1 MSEKPPV
8 QQPSNLSRRGL
19 LQIGAA
25 GALLGT
31 MPRSVLATDPCSQ
44 SPAQT
49 EGPYWVN
56 EMLLRS
62 DIRSDPATGVLEQGF
77 PFRFAINVSEISS
90 GQCLPASGLWVD
102 VWHCNALGVYSDV
115 AAQGTLGKKF
125 LRGYQVS
132 DNHGNVR
139 FLSIYPGY
147 YPGRT
152 VHIHFRVRRIV
163 NNVTTFNFVS
173 QFYFN
178 DTLTTNIFNRE
189 LPYKNRPP
197 RTTFNSNDGIYQ
209 QGGSQLLFRMADDIT
224 HAIASANVVINETP
238 GFAAGRP
245 ITPALAALLS
255 PTDEDSLEHLHDF
268 GGGTPPPAIA

>member
-1 MSEKPPV
+1 MTHEHDRTV
-8 QQPSNLSRRGL
+8 TRRGV
-19 LQIGAA
+19 LQLGAA
-25 GALLGT
+25 GAVLGALGR
-31 MPRSVLATDPCSQ
+31 PAQATDPCSQ

-49 EGPYWVN
+49 AGPYWVD

-62 DIRSDPATGVLEQGF
+62 DIRSDPATGVVEAGF
-77 PFRFAINVSEISS
+77 PLRFALNVSEITS

-102 VWHCNALGVYSDV
+102 VWHCNALGIYSDV
-115 AAQGTLGKKF
+115 AAQGSLGKKF
-125 LRGYQVS
+125 LRGYQLT

-163 NNVTTFNFVS
+163 NNVTTFNYVS
-173 QFYFN
+173 QLYFN

-189 LPYKNRPP
+189 PPYNTRPP

-209 QGGSQLLFRMADDIT
+209 QGGPQLLFRQADNIT
-224 HAIASANVVINETP
+224 HAIASANIVVNETP

-245 ITPALAALLS
+245 IKPELERLLS
-255 PTDEDSLEHLHDF
+255 PTDEDSMEHLNDF
-268 GGGTPPPAIA
+268 GGGTPPSAFA